1 MQLIKDRTSG
11 IRAFRVISL
20 DFEGPIMYKT
30 GGSEEKK
37 IIYIAVSKQSK
48 QSNASG
54 ISAKSNNQGIYKHC
68 KRVIA
73 RREVPRKIIQTMRKH
88 LLHRAN
94 G

>member
-1 MQLIKDRTSG
+1 
-11 IRAFRVISL
+11 
-20 DFEGPIMYKT
+20 MYKT

-37 IIYIAVSKQSK
+37 KVIHIAVYKQSK

-54 ISAKSNNQGIYKHC
+54 ISAKSNNRRIYTHF

-73 RREVPRKIIQTMRKH
+73 RREVPRKIIQTMPKH
-88 LLHRAN
+88 LLHLAN